1 MSELLWAAGRASGLI
16 ALLLFTVTVLL
27 GILTRSGRPLPGLPR
42 FSVSLIHRNVSLL
55 ACVFLVLHVGTLM
68 FDSYARLSL
77 LDVVVPFAG
86 SFKPFWQGLGTVAL
100 DLVVAIVAT
109 GLLRRRIGQRA
120 FRFVHWFTYAMWP
133 IALLHAI
140 GNGTNGTSR
149 WFLLLS
155 ATSAAIVAGA
165 VIWMLSSRFVEH
177 SRTRRVAAGYTAGA
191 MTRHDDPR

>member
-16 ALLLFTVTVLL
+16 ALLLFTATVLL

-55 ACVFLVLHVGTLM
+55 ACVFLVLHVATLM
-68 FDSYARLSL
+68 FDSYAKLSL
-77 LDVVVPFAG
+77 LDIVVPFAG
-86 SFKPFWQGLGTVAL
+86 SFKPFWQGLGTVAF
-100 DLVVAIVAT
+100 DLVVAIVVT
-109 GLLRRRIGQRA
+109 GLLRRRIGLRA

-133 IALLHAI
+133 IAVLHAI

-155 ATSAAIVAGA
+155 AASAVLVAAA
-165 VIWMLSSRFVEH
+165 VIWRLSSRFVEH
-177 SRTRRVAAGYTAGA
+177 
-191 MTRHDDPR
+191 

>member
-165 VIWMLSSRFVEH
+165 VIWRLSSRFVEH